1 MKPVKVLRTLYV
13 VLILSAA
20 ASSIPTKTPPPDIFL
35 ITIDTLRA
43 DHVHCYGYTNGST
56 PALDALAKDGVRFTQ
71 AFTPSPIT
79 NTSHA
84 SILTGLLPGS
94 HRVTDFGVPLSASH
108 PTVAELLKAQNYR
121 TAAFI
126 GAVIL
131 DSKNLAPGFDRGFD
145 FYDNFPEH
153 SSTKSRWGRLE
164 RRGMDVVEHAQNWLS
179 KHPAGP
185 DFMWVH
191 LYDPHD
197 PYEPP
202 MPYSQLYKDHLY
214 DGEIAYA
221 DSALAHFIAYLK
233 KSGKYNNSVIVVVGD
248 HGEGLGEHHEDTHGI
263 FLYDSTTHVP
273 LIVKLPGGG
282 SAGTVVTAQVR
293 TLDVMPTLL
302 ELADAPAP
310 PKKDGE
316 SLQPYF
322 VGKGEA
328 ARPAFG
334 ETDYPLRF
342 GWAPLRSVRSDGFK
356 FIEAHGP
363 SSTICSSMLAS

>member
-13 VLILSAA
+13 LLILSAA
-20 ASSIPTKTPPPDIFL
+20 ASSAPTKTPPPDIFL

-43 DHVHCYGYTNGST
+43 DHVHCYGYTNVAT
-56 PALDALAKDGVRFTQ
+56 PALDALAKDGVRFTE

-94 HRVTDFGVPLSASH
+94 HGVTDFGVPLSAAH
-108 PTVAELLKAQNYR
+108 PTVAELLKARSYR

-131 DSKNLAPGFDRGFD
+131 DSKSLAPGFDRGFD

-164 RRGMDVVEHAQNWLS
+164 RRGMVVVEHAENWLS

-185 DFMWVH
+185 HFIWVH

-202 MPYSQLYKDHLY
+202 LPYSQIYKDHLY

-233 KSGKYNNSVIVVVGD
+233 RSGKYGNSVIVVVGD

-273 LIVKLPGGG
+273 LIVKLPGGL
-282 SAGTVVTAQVR
+282 SAGTVVDGAG
-293 TLDVMPTLL
+293 
-302 ELADAPAP
+302 ADPGHYANSAGI
-310 PKKDGE
+310 GE
-316 SLQPYF
+316 RSGSAKERWRV
-322 VGKGEA
+322 VGALFWRQK
-328 ARPAFG
+328 
-334 ETDYPLRF
+334 
-342 GWAPLRSVRSDGFK
+342 
-356 FIEAHGP
+356 
-363 SSTICSSMLAS
+363 